1 MEHPNPGVD
10 APDDA
15 PDDGPEAT
23 QQVAPAVVAVVVAH
37 DPGDW
42 FEATLASLTTQDY
55 PSLSVLVIDTA
66 SATEVRGRVA
76 AVAPGAFVR
85 RLDENPGFGAAAN
98 EVIEVVEGAA
108 FYVLCHD
115 DVALESD
122 AVRLMVE
129 EAFRSNAAVVG
140 PKLVAWDDPRHLLDV
155 GVGIDHGG
163 YVAPLVER
171 GELDQEQHDAVRD
184 VFAIPGACTLV
195 RADLFAAVG
204 GFDEG
209 IDYLLDD
216 VSLCWRVHLAGARVI
231 VAPSA
236 RVRHLEALSLRR
248 PVDDRRRL
256 QARHRL
262 RVVLTCYSA
271 AGLLRVVPK
280 LVVLHLVE
288 ILYALLVGR
297 TAQARDTAAAWV
309 WNLRRTGE
317 LREARRQVAGFRV
330 VPDRE
335 MRRFMVRGSARFRQF
350 ARGQIGG
357 GEDRLTGWARSG
369 RDAAGALRTGSM
381 RNSAVVWSVVA
392 FVLLAGSRH
401 LITRGIP
408 AIGELV
414 PFRSSAVD
422 LLREWA
428 SGWRTAGLGAEAPAP
443 TAFGLGGILGLVS
456 FGSMGLLRTVLTLGM
471 LPLGAL
477 TIHRLAAPI
486 GSRHAQLAALIVY
499 VCNPLPY
506 NALANGRWGAL
517 ALYAG
522 LPPLTGMLARAGN
535 LPPFAPRATESD
547 HALARSPLRLHILAL
562 GMTTALLATLLPAA
576 VLVLLG
582 MAAAL
587 GLGSLL
593 TYRVGGTSRMLAAA
607 LGGAV
612 LAVALHLPWSA
623 DLLLPGTPW
632 SAIVGVDRGSH
643 VSDLGALLRFEV
655 GPMGAGPL
663 GWVLLVAAA
672 LPLLIARAERHA
684 WAVRGWV
691 LALVFWALA
700 WTSQSGWA
708 PFALP
713 APEVLLAPSAVGLAL
728 ATAMGVA
735 AFEVDLPG
743 YRFGWRQIASGIA
756 AAAVAL
762 ATIPVLGAAF
772 DGRWSM
778 PGGDHQRAL
787 SFVDLDNQTVPFRIL
802 WLGDPAALPLG
813 SWELGAGVAYST
825 TDHGTPRLE
834 DLWVGSDDGVTGLIA
849 DVIDLARSGQTARLG
864 RLLAPMGVRYVVV
877 PERLAPAPFADDEL
891 PIPADLAD
899 TLDGQL
905 DLEPVDVPAGVLVF
919 RNQAFYPMRAQ
930 ISTEKAPPRNA
941 GVVAAAGVDLSGL
954 GARLPN
960 ADGILKWSG
969 PVVPGKTLL
978 WSAAHS
984 ERWKLSVDGRTMAH
998 TKPYGWANGF
1008 EVTAEG
1014 HATLQYTTSPLRYFL
1029 LLFQVVAW
1037 LWVGRR
1043 LLRSRLN
1050 PSAPAEVSS

>member
-1 MEHPNPGVD
+1 MEDLTPGVD

-15 PDDGPEAT
+15 LDDAPEVA
-23 QQVAPAVVAVVVAH
+23 QLVAPAVVAVVVAH
-37 DPGDW
+37 DPGEW
-42 FEATLASLTTQDY
+42 FEATIASLTAQDY

-66 SATEVRGRVA
+66 SAVEVRARVA
-76 AVAPGAFVR
+76 AVAPSAFVR

-98 EVIEVVEGAA
+98 EVLEVVEGAA
-108 FYVLCHD
+108 FYLFCHD
-115 DVALESD
+115 DVALD
-122 AVRLMVE
+122 PDVVRLLVE

-140 PKLVAWDDPRHLLDV
+140 PKLVSWDDPRHLLDV
-155 GVGIDHGG
+155 GVGIDHAG

-171 GELDQEQHDAVRD
+171 GELDQEQHDGVRD

-216 VSLCWRVHLAGARVI
+216 ISLCWRVHLAGARVI

-236 RVRHLEALSLRR
+236 RVRHLEALSIRR

-262 RVVLTCYSA
+262 RVVLSCYSA
-271 AGLLRVVPK
+271 VGLVRIVPK
-280 LVVLHLVE
+280 MVALHVVE
-288 ILYALLVGR
+288 ILYSLVVGR
-297 TAQARDTAAAWV
+297 TAQARDTAAAWT
-309 WNLRRTGE
+309 WNLRNPGE
-317 LREARRQVAGFRV
+317 LREARRQVDEFRV

-335 MRRFMVRGSARFRQF
+335 IRRFMVGGSARFRQF

-369 RDAAGALRTGSM
+369 RDVAGALRTGSL
-381 RNSAVVWSVVA
+381 RNTAIVWSVIA

-401 LITRGIP
+401 LITRGVP
-408 AIGELV
+408 AVGELV
-414 PFRSSAVD
+414 PFRSSSIE
-422 LLREWA
+422 LLRAWV
-428 SGWRTAGLGAEAPAP
+428 SGWRSAGLGSEAPAP
-443 TAFGLGGILGLVS
+443 TAYGLGGFLGILS
-456 FGSMGLLRTVLTLGM
+456 FGSMGLLRTVLTLGL

-477 TIHRLAAPI
+477 TIYRLAAPV
-486 GSRHAQLAALIVY
+486 GSRHAQIAALVVY

-522 LPPLTGMLARAGN
+522 VPALIGMLARAGGI
-535 LPPFAPRATESD
+535 PPFTPVTTDDRAAPRPS
-547 HALARSPLRLHILAL
+547 LRTPVLAL
-562 GMTTALLATLLPAA
+562 GATTALLATLIPAA
-576 VLVLLG
+576 VLILPGL
-582 MAAAL
+582 ALAL
-587 GLGSLL
+587 GLGSLF
-593 TYRVGGTSRMLAAA
+593 TYRVFGTSRMVAVAF
-607 LGGAV
+607 GGAV
-612 LAVALHLPWSA
+612 LAIALHLPWSA

-643 VSDLGALLRFEV
+643 SSDLGALLRFQV
-655 GPMGAGPL
+655 GPMGVAPL
-663 GWVLLVAAA
+663 GWALLIAAA

-700 WTSQSGWA
+700 WISQSGWA
-708 PFALP
+708 PSSLP

-743 YRFGWRQIASGIA
+743 YRFGWRQIASGVA
-756 AAAVAL
+756 AVAVAL

-787 SFVDLDNQTVPFRIL
+787 SFIDLDNETVPFRIL

-813 SWELGAGVAYST
+813 SWELTDGVAYST

-834 DLWVGSDDGVTGLIA
+834 DLWVGSDDGVTGLLA
-849 DVIDLARSGQTARLG
+849 DVIDLARTGQTARLG
-864 RLLAPMGVRYVVV
+864 RLLAPMGVRYIVV
-877 PERLAPAPFADDEL
+877 PERLAPAPFASDAL
-891 PIPADLAD
+891 PIPEALAD

-905 DLEPVDVPAGVLVF
+905 DLEPLDLPAGVLVF

-930 ISTEKAPPRNA
+930 ITTAKAPPAAA

-954 GARLPN
+954 GALLPKD
-960 ADGILKWSG
+960 AGTFRWSG
-969 PVVPGKTLL
+969 PVQPDKTLL
-978 WSAAHS
+978 WAAAHS
-984 ERWKLSVDGRTMAH
+984 DRWTLSVDGRSMAH

-1008 EVTAEG
+1008 DVTSAG
-1014 HATLQYTTSPLRYFL
+1014 DATLRYATSPVRYGL
-1029 LLFQVVAW
+1029 LLLQVLAW

-1050 PSAPAEVSS
+1050 PARAAEETS